1 MNYFKVKTDAR
12 DARGKCGQE
21 KLKKKL
27 TESFCDRD
35 LTECGDQWQGCN
47 DGSEFGEDFS
57 DRRIVHRRSPV
68 DAERRKLEV
77 G

>member
-1 MNYFKVKTDAR
+1 M
-12 DARGKCGQE
+12 QE
-21 KLKKKL
+21 MQGENVAKKNWKKL

-35 LTECGDQWQGCN
+35 LTESGDQWQGCN
-47 DGSEFGEDFS
+47 DGSEFGKDFS